1 MPSPPPSLPL
11 CRCVGGLEIAAMAGA
26 YMEAARLG
34 VVSLVDGYISA
45 VAALCAAR
53 IDPACRRGMLFS
65 CALVHFL
72 ESLCVCA
79 PEFILKIYTHFVS
92 VLQKVF
98 SKVFIVCAPIFV
110 LFVCAPEGILKVF
123 LKVFS
128 RVFVCESF

>member
-1 MPSPPPSLPL
+1 
-11 CRCVGGLEIAAMAGA
+11 MAGA

-79 PEFILKIYTHFVS
+79 PEYILKIYTHSLCLCSGRCSQKFLLS
-92 VLQKVF
+92 VLQYLFFLSVLRKVF
-98 SKVFIVCAPIFV
+98 SK
-110 LFVCAPEGILKVF
+110 
-123 LKVFS
+123 S
-128 RVFVCESF
+128 S